1 LGAAWGK
8 LTISGNG
15 IRRVAGK
22 LRALVELM
30 IRPSH
35 SESSRLSSV
44 DYDSNEKEAQ
54 RVSIICVTYQ
64 HEKFALDAVGG
75 LLQQTYVPFEIII
88 LDDASADATADI
100 IAGELAKHPYRTEI
114 RLVRNERNLG
124 FRSNVLKGVEM
135 AQGEFILLAHGDDIA
150 LPTWAEKMVKVWR
163 DKKVSLVVANAQFVD
178 ENAVDLNRFRRPPD
192 EPYDESF
199 ETLARDGGNALCGGA
214 GMGFERR
221 FFVGLNWLRDERAP
235 FDIMMPFSACL
246 ADGARF
252 VQEPLLKKRLHQHNL
267 SLGRA
272 AERSSGIER
281 LMIEF
286 DIFCNHLEYS
296 LRMEAELDR
305 LNEADPSRFSEIVR
319 RIKPLVA
326 VQTSEMAR
334 KLVRTRIELNRLGVN
349 RLIGVKRANATNC

>member
-1 LGAAWGK
+1 
-8 LTISGNG
+8 
-15 IRRVAGK
+15 
-22 LRALVELM
+22 M
-30 IRPSH
+30 
-35 SESSRLSSV
+35 SSV
-44 DYDSNEKEAQ
+44 DYASNTKETR

-75 LLQQTYVPFEIII
+75 LLRQTYLPFEMII
-88 LDDASADATADI
+88 LDDASTDATADI
-100 IAGELAKHPYRTEI
+100 IAGELAKHPHRTEI

-124 FRSNVLKGVEM
+124 YPGNVLNGVEM
-135 AQGEFILLAHGDDIA
+135 AAGELILLAHGDDIM
-150 LPTWAEKMVKVWR
+150 LPTWAEKMVKVLR
-163 DKKVSLVVANAQFVD
+163 DEKVSLVITNAQFVD
-178 ENAVDLNRFRRPPD
+178 ENAVDLNRFRRPLD

-199 ETLARDGGNALCGGA
+199 ETLARDGGNALCGGS

-221 FFVGLNWLRDERAP
+221 FFLGLNWLRDERAP

-267 SLGRA
+267 SLGLA

-296 LRMEAELDR
+296 FRMEAELDR
-305 LNEADPSRFSEIVR
+305 LNEADPPRFSEIVR

-334 KLVRTRIELNRLGVN
+334 KLIRTRIELDRLGV
-349 RLIGVKRANATNC
+349 RRPIGSRQWRPMLGRADEIVK